1 MAFDAYFPHITLP
14 KGKTDY
20 RMGDGIA
27 MICAGQVMLVDG
39 FQGGQPTDGLRSWLA
54 ANGVKNID
62 IAVLTHP
69 HWDHY
74 NGLLQIEE
82 DSRFHIKL
90 VYMYDPLTLK
100 HGCDGSANGRSV
112 KEDMNNAYKWIRAM
126 QAHGT
131 RVLWIDK
138 GSTIKF
144 GDITWKIFREQP
156 TRFTEEDQGNGW
168 AFVNNGSLCLYSPE
182 TELILPGD
190 GPDDQERMM
199 DYFGGEVSG
208 TDVTHH
214 MGSWTQHNAR
224 ALKRRGCVVAFGSCI
239 EKNGP
244 GTSGWTQYGGR
255 RIKKEGIPLW
265 GQETDIY
272 IHAENGLITFRQG
285 NKAISKK
292 VAYQGKGGKAVG
304 RWVNDNGWKYQN
316 ADGSWTHGW
325 ALLSWSKGKDWFYF
339 NGNGY
344 CVYGWHFLKW
354 SKGSN
359 WFYFD
364 PKSAAM
370 RTGWVYDNGSW
381 YYLDPETGA
390 MRTGWV
396 TYKGKR
402 CYLEPLSDKTHVQGV
417 CYVNRTAV
425 IDGKTYRFDK
435 DGYAT
440 EEKGGGKSFLNGV
453 DIASYQSGIN
463 PAKLTTTDFVI
474 VKFTQGTTY
483 LNPYADRQYS
493 VAKAAEKLLGAYHYG
508 TGKSATAEAQYFVK
522 CLGNRVKECVLALDW
537 EGNQNSVFGTGKD
550 VAWCKEFLDE
560 VYRLTG
566 VRPLIYMSKSVCRK
580 YNWSSVSKDY
590 PLWCAQYK
598 SNSTTDYQ
606 SSPWTDNNGFGAW
619 ERDTIRQY
627 SSHGRIAGYD
637 ANIDLDLAYMSA
649 EEWRAMAGGKIQTE
663 ENQIDV
669 AISIAESYLGYHEGA
684 NNKTIFGDTMH
695 KIQPS
700 NMDANAAWCDA
711 FVDFV
716 ILKTCEHFG
725 KGAET
730 ARMVLCGDFDD
741 YTYNSVALY
750 KKAGRWSNTA
760 HRGDQIFFGGS
771 GHTGIVESV
780 NGGTV
785 HTIEGNKG
793 DEVRRGSYS
802 VNSPSIIGYGRPRYD
817 LITGKLTANDM
828 PLIKKGS
835 EGSAVLQLQ
844 KMLNAKGY
852 KLTEDGD
859 FGSKTEAAVKAYQ
872 KANGLEVDGEVG
884 EKTWASLMK

>member
-82 DSRFHIKL
+82 DSRFHIRL

-168 AFVNNGSLCLYSPE
+168 AFVNNGSLCLYSSE

-199 DYFGGEVSG
+199 NYFGGEVSG
-208 TDVTHH
+208 ADVTHH

-224 ALKRRGCVVAFGSCI
+224 ALKRRGCVVAFGSCV

-255 RIKKEGIPLW
+255 RIKEEGIPLW
-265 GQETDIY
+265 GQEDDIY

-285 NKAISKK
+285 NKTISKK
-292 VAYQGKGGKAVG
+292 VPYQGKGGKAVG
-304 RWVNDNGWKYQN
+304 RWVNDRGWKYQN
-316 ADGSWTHGW
+316 ADGSWAHGW
-325 ALLSWSKGKDWFYF
+325 ALLPWSKGKDWFYF
-339 NGNGY
+339 DGNGY

-396 TYKGKR
+396 TYKGKK

-425 IDGKTYRFDK
+425 IGGKTYRFDK

-493 VAKAAEKLLGAYHYG
+493 VAKAAGKLLGAYHYAE
-508 TGKSATAEAQYFVK
+508 GKNAKSEAQYFVK

-580 YNWSSVSKDY
+580 YNWSSVAKDY

-649 EEWRAMAGGKIQTE
+649 EEWRTMAGGKIQTE
-663 ENQIDV
+663 ENPIDV